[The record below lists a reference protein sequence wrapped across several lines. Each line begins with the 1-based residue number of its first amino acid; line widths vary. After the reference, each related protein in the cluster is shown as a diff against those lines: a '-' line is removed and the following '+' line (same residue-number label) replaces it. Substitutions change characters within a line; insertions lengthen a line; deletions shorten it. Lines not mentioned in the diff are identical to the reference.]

1 MARHSYL
8 MDYCCYHEVTRG
20 QTLKKVSSFY
30 LPLRD
35 EDSTL
40 CDGSHTIQSS
50 LTSKHIIDQGPKSM
64 HMYKGE
70 EPAGADN
77 DGNNGRLLFR
87 DTESPDWVEVVDDWL
102 VYLWHFPS
110 DNMGVSTSGRQPVVP
125 VVILLK
131 TMIFS

>member
-8 MDYCCYHEVTRG
+8 MDSCCYHEVARG

-64 HMYKGE
+64 HMYKGD
-70 EPAGADN
+70 DN

-87 DTESPDWVEVVDDWL
+87 DTESPDWEEVVDDWL